1 VAPLSLF
8 KARLRQRCFL
18 DSLFKMLGFKV
29 LCFKS
34 VSCPR
39 RATSFLLDFI
49 SKALEISQRKYQ
61 GRGRKQRKIVSQEYP
76 PQIHHSSQT
85 SGNRGY
91 SGPGSS

>member
-1 VAPLSLF
+1 
-8 KARLRQRCFL
+8 
-18 DSLFKMLGFKV
+18 MLGFKV

-61 GRGRKQRKIVSQEYP
+61 GRGRKQRKIVS
-76 PQIHHSSQT
+76 
-85 SGNRGY
+85 
-91 SGPGSS
+91 